1 MMRLSDHWLDF
12 VKEALPHNEL
22 DIDRLRLIFYA
33 GALES
38 FNCLH
43 PEHPS
48 ETETAY
54 RNLKDDLKAFQDS
67 IKPRQ

>member
-1 MMRLSDHWLDF
+1 MKRLSDHWLDC
-12 VKEALPHNEL
+12 VKEALPHNEP
-22 DIDRLRLIFYA
+22 DIERLRIIFYV
-33 GALES
+33 GALAS

-54 RNLKDDLKAFQDS
+54 RNLKDDLKVFRDS
-67 IKPRQ
+67 MKPHQ